1 MGLLSALLGH
11 ASEADVADAERDLV
25 NVLAEDEKVER
36 AFQLVR
42 DLIIFTNRRLL
53 LIDKQGLTGWKVE
66 YHSIPYRA
74 VAHFSV
80 ESAGT
85 LDLEAELKI
94 WISGSDTPIQKT
106 FKRGQTIFDVQ
117 KALATY
123 VGR

>member
-1 MGLLSALLGH
+1 MGILSALLGH
-11 ASEADVADAERDLV
+11 ASEADIEEAERDLA
-25 NVLAEDEKVER
+25 NVLAQDEKVER

-53 LIDKQGLTGWKVE
+53 LVDKQGVTGWKVE
-66 YHSIPYRA
+66 FHSIPFRA
-74 VAHFSV
+74 ITHFAV
-80 ESAGT
+80 ESAGA

-94 WISGSDTPIQKT
+94 WVSSSQTPIQKT

>member
-1 MGLLSALLGH
+1 MGLLSALLGN
-11 ASEADVADAERDLV
+11 ASEADVQETEEELER
-25 NVLAEDEKVER
+25 VLGEGETVER

-42 DLIIFTNRRLL
+42 DLVIFTNRRLL
-53 LIDKQGLTGWKVE
+53 LVDKQGLTGWKAE

-74 VAHFSV
+74 VTHFSV
-80 ESAGT
+80 ETAGA

-94 WISGSDTPIQKT
+94 WIAGVDAPVQKRFSRGRPI
-106 FKRGQTIFDVQ
+106 FEVQ

>member
-11 ASEADVADAERDLV
+11 ASETDVAEAERDLT

-53 LIDKQGLTGWKVE
+53 LVDKQGITGRKTE
-66 YHSIPYRA
+66 YRSIPYRA
-74 VAHFSV
+74 VTHFSV

-94 WISGSDTPIQKT
+94 WISGSQTPIQKT

>member
-11 ASEADVADAERDLV
+11 ASETDVAEAERDLD

-66 YHSIPYRA
+66 YHSIPFRA
-74 VAHFSV
+74 VSHFSV
-80 ESAGT
+80 ESAGA

>member
-11 ASEADVADAERDLV
+11 ASEADVADAERDLA

-53 LIDKQGLTGWKVE
+53 LIDKQGVTGWKVE
-66 YHSIPYRA
+66 YHSIPYRG
-74 VAHFSV
+74 VSHFSV
-80 ESAGT
+80 ESAGA